1 MAACRNGYCSHV
13 AFARRVLAALDRF
26 QRQHRSAAVPVAVF
40 KKFGDD
46 EAGKHA
52 ALIAYYGFFSLFP
65 LLLVLVTVLGFF
77 VGGHSHFEERVV
89 HSVLGRFPVIGQQLR
104 VHSLK
109 GSGVALA
116 VGIVGSLWGGM
127 GVVQAAQG
135 AMDSVWGVPRK
146 RRPNF
151 VSSRSRAALLLF
163 VLGAGVI
170 VSTVVAGAATGG
182 SHILPLKVG
191 GVVVSVLLNG
201 VLYLAAFRLLTVAP
215 VGWRELVPGAVVA
228 AIAGAG
234 LQAIGGYYVGHQL
247 QGASQTYGLFAV
259 VIGLLSWLYLQAQV
273 TLLAA
278 ECNVVLAQRLWP
290 RSLVGDDAPADEA
303 TLRTLA
309 EMEERRPDEKVDVT
323 FAGRRHTG

>member
-1 MAACRNGYCSHV
+1 MPARPNGYWSHV

-65 LLLVLVTVLGFF
+65 LLLLFVTVLGFF
-77 VGGHSHFEERVV
+77 VGGHSHFEQRVV
-89 HSVLGRFPVIGQQLR
+89 DSVLGRLPVIGQQLQ

-109 GSGVALA
+109 GSGVALV

-146 RRPNF
+146 KRPNF
-151 VSSRSRAALLLF
+151 VSSRSRAALLLL
-163 VLGAGVI
+163 VLGTGVIVSTALAGWATGASHAWPLKVAGVI
-170 VSTVVAGAATGG
+170 VSVVINGG
-182 SHILPLKVG
+182 
-191 GVVVSVLLNG
+191 
-201 VLYLAAFRLLTVAP
+201 LYLAAFRLLTVAR
-215 VGWRELVPGAVVA
+215 VGWRQLVPGAVVA

-234 LQAIGGYYVGHQL
+234 LQAIGGYYVTHQL

-278 ECNVVLAQRLWP
+278 ESNVVLAQRLWP
-290 RSLVGDDAPADEA
+290 RSLVGDDTTADET

-323 FAGRRHTG
+323 FAGERHTG